1 MAVGAGWATFVRA
14 QDAAA
19 PAPVAEPAQ
28 LAPAAAEP
36 VPAAPAAPAEPA
48 PAPTP
53 VAEPAQLAPA
63 AAASAQTAPA
73 PAGTGAEAGTNGTAL
88 SEYDAPPA
96 DDAHEKKVEEVVLEL
111 EAQPE
116 SGSTAAGS
124 NLITIA
130 LDDVAVPDV
139 VNMFA
144 RISGAN
150 MIVCG
155 NFTNIF
161 VTANLKDVEW
171 KAALNLTLG
180 SVNLGLIED
189 PSGILMIVTMEKYKE
204 KLRQIE
210 ETKQMETRILTPRY
224 VNVSDLIEQ
233 VKKLNVLSSRG
244 SIIASQSANQERVN
258 LKSSAQSE
266 NIQNPGITTSIIV
279 TDIKEYVDRV
289 EELIQTLDKREPQVF
304 IEARIIDIIDSSGKK
319 TGFDWEM
326 LDNFGASAGL
336 RDLKWTMSD
345 ESSTINEK
353 INRDSQYDR
362 RTRVDDINK
371 RYDVTGQQYE
381 ESTTTYEES
390 PPDSG
395 NWVAKTVTTPTRT
408 ITDSISRGRDRTTD
422 VLDTTRDALTEG
434 KTATAILTV
443 SDVSLFMSAIKRN
456 SNSDMI
462 SHPLIVVG
470 NRVEAKIHVGERYPT
485 VTSTKQAANPQQGQ
499 TESFSETVEWND
511 LGLTLWVIPEIDM
524 KQNVVRL
531 TVNPSM
537 SVWVKD
543 IQTEAGSVLPVIS
556 TRHLSTRVNVP
567 SSQTVAI
574 GGLMNTEKTKK
585 EKRVPLLGDIPLL
598 GLLFRHNEEIDE
610 KHNLI
615 ILITPTI
622 LDELQPKTGLEE
634 IAQTKVDT
642 LEKEPSGTND
652 AAAVNGPGMDKVPN
666 GAAAGKGLAAAPAV
680 PGPARNGNP

>member
-1 MAVGAGWATFVRA
+1 MSVSGALLTTAVRA
-14 QDAAA
+14 QEPA
-19 PAPVAEPAQ
+19 PATAEPAPATAEPAPATAEPAPTAAAAAA
-28 LAPAAAEP
+28 APAAAEP
-36 VPAAPAAPAEPA
+36 APAPGQVAPAAGAAPVQAEPA
-48 PAPTP
+48 A
-53 VAEPAQLAPA
+53 
-63 AAASAQTAPA
+63 
-73 PAGTGAEAGTNGTAL
+73 AGTNAAAV
-88 SEYDAPPA
+88 SEYEAPPA
-96 DDAHEKKVEEVVLEL
+96 DDEHEKPVEDVVLEVQ
-111 EAQPE
+111 APAD
-116 SGSTAAGS
+116 SGAAPAGR
-124 NLITIA
+124 NLISIA
-130 LDDVAVPDV
+130 LNDVPVPDV
-139 VNMFA
+139 VSMFS

-150 MIVCG
+150 IIVCG

-161 VTANLKDVEW
+161 VTANLKDVDW
-171 KAALNLTLG
+171 KDALNLTLG
-180 SVNLGLIED
+180 SVNLGMIED
-189 PSGILMIVTMEKYKE
+189 PSGIVMIVTMEKYKE

-210 ETKQMETRILTPRY
+210 ETKPMETLILTPRY

-244 SIIASQSANQERVN
+244 TIIASQSANQERAN
-258 LKSSAQSE
+258 LKSSAQAD

-279 TDIKEYVDRV
+279 TDIREYVDRIA
-289 EELIQTLDKREPQVF
+289 ELIRTLDKREPQVF

-326 LDNFGASAGL
+326 LDRFGASAGL
-336 RDLKWTMSD
+336 SDLKWTMSD
-345 ESSTINEK
+345 ESSTINQK
-353 INRDSQYDR
+353 TSRDSQYDR
-362 RTRVDDINK
+362 RSKTDDINK
-371 RYDVTGQQYE
+371 TYDMAGQRYE
-381 ESTTTYEES
+381 EADEPSREITDLMDRGRE
-390 PPDSG
+390 
-395 NWVAKTVTTPTRT
+395 RT
-408 ITDSISRGRDRTTD
+408 IEVS
-422 VLDTTRDALTEG
+422 DTTLDALTEG

-443 SDVSLFMSAIKRN
+443 SDVSLFLSAIKRN

-485 VTSTKQAANPQQGQ
+485 VTSKKDQNREGGT
-499 TESFSETVEWND
+499 TVDSYSEEVVWND
-511 LGLTLWVIPEIDM
+511 LGLTLWVIPEIDTQ
-524 KQNVVRL
+524 QNVVRL

-598 GLLFRHNEEIDE
+598 GLLFRHNEDLDE

-622 LDELQPKTGLEE
+622 LDELQPKTGLED
-634 IAQTKVDT
+634 IAQTTVEA
-642 LEKEPSGTND
+642 LEKAPAGTN
-652 AAAVNGPGMDKVPN
+652 G
-666 GAAAGKGLAAAPAV
+666 AAAPAV
-680 PGPARNGNP
+680 SGPAGKGNP

>member
-1 MAVGAGWATFVRA
+1 MRKKMLLWMSLALISVSGALLTTAVRA
-14 QDAAA
+14 QEPAPAPAAAA
-19 PAPVAEPAQ
+19 PAAPATAEPAPAPAPAAAA
-28 LAPAAAEP
+28 APAAAEP
-36 VPAAPAAPAEPA
+36 APAPGQVAPAAGAAPVQAEPA
-48 PAPTP
+48 A
-53 VAEPAQLAPA
+53 
-63 AAASAQTAPA
+63 
-73 PAGTGAEAGTNGTAL
+73 AGTNAAAV
-88 SEYDAPPA
+88 SEYEAPPA
-96 DDAHEKKVEEVVLEL
+96 DDEHEKPVEDVVLEVQ
-111 EAQPE
+111 APAD
-116 SGSTAAGS
+116 SGAAPAGR
-124 NLITIA
+124 NLISIA
-130 LDDVAVPDV
+130 LNDVPVPDV
-139 VNMFA
+139 VSMFS

-150 MIVCG
+150 IIVCG

-161 VTANLKDVEW
+161 VTANLKDVDW
-171 KAALNLTLG
+171 KDALNLTLG
-180 SVNLGLIED
+180 SVNLGMIED
-189 PSGILMIVTMEKYKE
+189 PSGIVMIVTMEKYKE

-210 ETKQMETRILTPRY
+210 ETKPMETLILTPRY

-244 SIIASQSANQERVN
+244 TIIASQSANQERAN
-258 LKSSAQSE
+258 LKSSAQAD

-279 TDIKEYVDRV
+279 TDIREYVDRIA
-289 EELIQTLDKREPQVF
+289 ELIRTLDKREPQVF

-326 LDNFGASAGL
+326 LDRFGASAGL

-345 ESSTINEK
+345 ESSTINQK
-353 INRDSQYDR
+353 TSLDSQYDR
-362 RTRVDDINK
+362 RSKTDDISK
-371 RYDVTGQQYE
+371 TYDMAGQQYE
-381 ESTTTYEES
+381 EVDEPARE
-390 PPDSG
+390 
-395 NWVAKTVTTPTRT
+395 
-408 ITDSISRGRDRTTD
+408 ITDLIDRGRERTME
-422 VLDTTRDALTEG
+422 VSDTTLDSLTEG

-443 SDVSLFMSAIKRN
+443 SDVSLFLSAIKRN

-485 VTSTKQAANPQQGQ
+485 VTSKKDQNREGGT
-499 TESFSETVEWND
+499 TVDSYSEEVVWND
-511 LGLTLWVIPEIDM
+511 LGLTLWVIPEIDT

-598 GLLFRHNEEIDE
+598 GLLFRHNEDLDE

-622 LDELQPKTGLEE
+622 LDELQPKTGLED
-634 IAQTKVDT
+634 IAQTTVEA
-642 LEKEPSGTND
+642 LEKAPAGTN
-652 AAAVNGPGMDKVPN
+652 G
-666 GAAAGKGLAAAPAV
+666 AAAPAV
-680 PGPARNGNP
+680 SGPAGKGNP

>member
-1 MAVGAGWATFVRA
+1 MRKKMLLWMSLALMSVSGALLTTAVRA
-14 QDAAA
+14 QEPA
-19 PAPVAEPAQ
+19 PATAEPAPATAEPAPATAEPAPTAAAAAA
-28 LAPAAAEP
+28 APAAAEP
-36 VPAAPAAPAEPA
+36 APAPGQVAPAAGAAPVQAEPA
-48 PAPTP
+48 AAGTN
-53 VAEPAQLAPA
+53 A
-63 AAASAQTAPA
+63 AAAS
-73 PAGTGAEAGTNGTAL
+73 
-88 SEYDAPPA
+88 EYEAPPS
-96 DDAHEKKVEEVVLEL
+96 DDEHEKAVEDVVLEVR
-111 EAQPE
+111 APAD
-116 SGSTAAGS
+116 SGAAPAGS
-124 NLITIA
+124 NLISIA
-130 LDDVAVPDV
+130 LNDVPVPDV
-139 VNMFA
+139 VSMFS

-150 MIVCG
+150 IIVCG

-161 VTANLKDVEW
+161 VTANLKDVDW
-171 KAALNLTLG
+171 KDALNLTLG
-180 SVNLGLIED
+180 SVNLGMIED
-189 PSGILMIVTMEKYKE
+189 PSGIVMIVTMEKYKE

-210 ETKQMETRILTPRY
+210 ETKPMETLILTPRY

-244 SIIASQSANQERVN
+244 TIIASQSANQERAN
-258 LKSSAQSE
+258 LKSSAQAD

-279 TDIKEYVDRV
+279 TDIREYVDRIA
-289 EELIQTLDKREPQVF
+289 ELIRTLDKREPQVF

-326 LDNFGASAGL
+326 LDRFGASAGL
-336 RDLKWTMSD
+336 SDLKWTMSD
-345 ESSTINEK
+345 ESSTINQK
-353 INRDSQYDR
+353 TSRDSQYDR
-362 RTRVDDINK
+362 RSKTDDINK
-371 RYDVTGQQYE
+371 TYDMAGQRYE
-381 ESTTTYEES
+381 EADEPSREITDLMDRGRE
-390 PPDSG
+390 
-395 NWVAKTVTTPTRT
+395 RT
-408 ITDSISRGRDRTTD
+408 IEVS
-422 VLDTTRDALTEG
+422 DTTLDALTEG

-443 SDVSLFMSAIKRN
+443 SDVSLFLSAIKRN

-485 VTSTKQAANPQQGQ
+485 VTSKKDQNREGGT
-499 TESFSETVEWND
+499 TVDSYSEEVVWND
-511 LGLTLWVIPEIDM
+511 LGLTLWVIPEIDTQ
-524 KQNVVRL
+524 QNVVRL

-598 GLLFRHNEEIDE
+598 GLLFRHNEDLDE

-622 LDELQPKTGLEE
+622 LDELQPKTGLEDM
-634 IAQTKVDT
+634 AQTTVEA
-642 LEKEPSGTND
+642 LEKAPAGTN
-652 AAAVNGPGMDKVPN
+652 G
-666 GAAAGKGLAAAPAV
+666 AAAPAV
-680 PGPARNGNP
+680 SGPAGKGNP

>member
-1 MAVGAGWATFVRA
+1 MRKKMLLWMSLALMSVSGALLTTAVRA
-14 QDAAA
+14 QEPA
-19 PAPVAEPAQ
+19 PATAEPAPATAEPAPATAEPAPTAAAAAA
-28 LAPAAAEP
+28 APAAAEP
-36 VPAAPAAPAEPA
+36 APAPGQVAPAAGAAPVQAEPA
-48 PAPTP
+48 ADGTN
-53 VAEPAQLAPA
+53 A
-63 AAASAQTAPA
+63 AAAS
-73 PAGTGAEAGTNGTAL
+73 
-88 SEYDAPPA
+88 EYEAPPS
-96 DDAHEKKVEEVVLEL
+96 DDEHEKAVEDVVLEVR
-111 EAQPE
+111 APAD
-116 SGSTAAGS
+116 SGAAPAGS
-124 NLITIA
+124 NLISIA
-130 LDDVAVPDV
+130 LNDVPVPDV
-139 VNMFA
+139 VSMFS

-150 MIVCG
+150 IIVCG

-161 VTANLKDVEW
+161 VTANLKDVDW
-171 KAALNLTLG
+171 KDALNLTLG
-180 SVNLGLIED
+180 SVNLGMIED
-189 PSGILMIVTMEKYKE
+189 PSGIVMIVTMEKYKE

-210 ETKQMETRILTPRY
+210 ETKPMETLILTPRY

-244 SIIASQSANQERVN
+244 TIIASQSANQERAN
-258 LKSSAQSE
+258 LKSSAQAD

-279 TDIKEYVDRV
+279 TDIREYVDRIA
-289 EELIQTLDKREPQVF
+289 ELIRTLDKREPQVF

-326 LDNFGASAGL
+326 LDRFGASAGL
-336 RDLKWTMSD
+336 SDLKWTMSD
-345 ESSTINEK
+345 ESSTINQK
-353 INRDSQYDR
+353 TSRDSQYDR
-362 RTRVDDINK
+362 RSKTDDINK
-371 RYDVTGQQYE
+371 TYDMAGQRYE
-381 ESTTTYEES
+381 EADEPSREITDLMDRGRE
-390 PPDSG
+390 
-395 NWVAKTVTTPTRT
+395 RT
-408 ITDSISRGRDRTTD
+408 IEVS
-422 VLDTTRDALTEG
+422 DTTLDALTEG

-443 SDVSLFMSAIKRN
+443 SDVSLFLSAIKRN

-485 VTSTKQAANPQQGQ
+485 VTSKKDQNREGGT
-499 TESFSETVEWND
+499 TVDSYSEEVVWND
-511 LGLTLWVIPEIDM
+511 LGLTLWVIPEIDTQ
-524 KQNVVRL
+524 QNVVRL

-598 GLLFRHNEEIDE
+598 GLLFRHNEDLDE

-622 LDELQPKTGLEE
+622 LDELQPKTGLEDM
-634 IAQTKVDT
+634 AQTTVEA
-642 LEKEPSGTND
+642 LEKAPAGTN
-652 AAAVNGPGMDKVPN
+652 G
-666 GAAAGKGLAAAPAV
+666 AAAPAV
-680 PGPARNGNP
+680 SGPAGKGNP

>member
-1 MAVGAGWATFVRA
+1 MRKKMLLWMSLALMSVSGALLTTAVRA
-14 QDAAA
+14 QEPA
-19 PAPVAEPAQ
+19 PATAEPAPATAEPAPATAEPAPTAAAAAA
-28 LAPAAAEP
+28 APAAAEP
-36 VPAAPAAPAEPA
+36 APAPGQVAPAAGAAPVQAEPA
-48 PAPTP
+48 ADGTN
-53 VAEPAQLAPA
+53 A
-63 AAASAQTAPA
+63 AAAS
-73 PAGTGAEAGTNGTAL
+73 
-88 SEYDAPPA
+88 EYEAPPS
-96 DDAHEKKVEEVVLEL
+96 DDEHEKAVEDVVLEVR
-111 EAQPE
+111 APAD
-116 SGSTAAGS
+116 SGAAPAGS
-124 NLITIA
+124 NLISIA
-130 LDDVAVPDV
+130 LNDVPVPDV
-139 VNMFA
+139 VSMFS

-150 MIVCG
+150 IIVCG

-161 VTANLKDVEW
+161 VTANLKDVDW
-171 KAALNLTLG
+171 KDALNLTLG
-180 SVNLGLIED
+180 SVNLGMIED
-189 PSGILMIVTMEKYKE
+189 PSGIVMIVTMEKYKE

-210 ETKQMETRILTPRY
+210 ETKPMETLILTPRY

-244 SIIASQSANQERVN
+244 TIIASQSANQERAN
-258 LKSSAQSE
+258 LKSSAQAD

-279 TDIKEYVDRV
+279 TDIREYVDRIA
-289 EELIQTLDKREPQVF
+289 ELIRTLDKREPQVF

-326 LDNFGASAGL
+326 LDRFGASAGL
-336 RDLKWTMSD
+336 SDLKWTMSD
-345 ESSTINEK
+345 ESSTINQK
-353 INRDSQYDR
+353 TSRDSQYDR
-362 RTRVDDINK
+362 RSKTDDINK
-371 RYDVTGQQYE
+371 TYDMAGQRYE
-381 ESTTTYEES
+381 EADEPSREITDLMDRGRE
-390 PPDSG
+390 
-395 NWVAKTVTTPTRT
+395 RT
-408 ITDSISRGRDRTTD
+408 IEVS
-422 VLDTTRDALTEG
+422 DTTLDALTEG

-443 SDVSLFMSAIKRN
+443 SDVSLFLSAIKRN

-485 VTSTKQAANPQQGQ
+485 VTSKKDQNREGGT
-499 TESFSETVEWND
+499 TVDSYSEEVVWND
-511 LGLTLWVIPEIDM
+511 LGLTLWVIPEIDTQ
-524 KQNVVRL
+524 QNVVRL

-598 GLLFRHNEEIDE
+598 GLLFRHNEDLDE

-622 LDELQPKTGLEE
+622 LDELQPKTGLED
-634 IAQTKVDT
+634 IAQTTVEA
-642 LEKEPSGTND
+642 LEKAPAGTN
-652 AAAVNGPGMDKVPN
+652 G
-666 GAAAGKGLAAAPAV
+666 AAAPAV
-680 PGPARNGNP
+680 SGPAGKGNP

>member
-1 MAVGAGWATFVRA
+1 MRKKMLLWMSLALMSVSGALLTTAVRA
-14 QDAAA
+14 QEPA
-19 PAPVAEPAQ
+19 PATAEPAPATAEPAPATAEPAPTAAAAAA
-28 LAPAAAEP
+28 APAAAEP
-36 VPAAPAAPAEPA
+36 APAPGQVAPAAGAAPVQAEPA
-48 PAPTP
+48 ADGTN
-53 VAEPAQLAPA
+53 A
-63 AAASAQTAPA
+63 AAAS
-73 PAGTGAEAGTNGTAL
+73 
-88 SEYDAPPA
+88 EYEAPPS
-96 DDAHEKKVEEVVLEL
+96 DDEHEKAVEDVVLEVR
-111 EAQPE
+111 APAD
-116 SGSTAAGS
+116 SGAAPAGS
-124 NLITIA
+124 NLISIA
-130 LDDVAVPDV
+130 LNDVPVPDV
-139 VNMFA
+139 VSMFS

-150 MIVCG
+150 IIVCG

-161 VTANLKDVEW
+161 VTANLKDVDW
-171 KAALNLTLG
+171 KDALNLTLG
-180 SVNLGLIED
+180 SVNLGMIED
-189 PSGILMIVTMEKYKE
+189 PSGIVMIVTMEKYKE

-210 ETKQMETRILTPRY
+210 ETKPMETLILTPRY

-244 SIIASQSANQERVN
+244 TIIASQSANQERAN
-258 LKSSAQSE
+258 LKSSAQAD

-279 TDIKEYVDRV
+279 TDIREYVDRIA
-289 EELIQTLDKREPQVF
+289 ELIRTLDKREPQVF

-326 LDNFGASAGL
+326 LDRFGASAGL
-336 RDLKWTMSD
+336 SDLKWTMSD
-345 ESSTINEK
+345 ESSTINQK
-353 INRDSQYDR
+353 TSRDSQYDR
-362 RTRVDDINK
+362 RSKTDDINK
-371 RYDVTGQQYE
+371 TYDMAGQRYE
-381 ESTTTYEES
+381 EVDEPAREITDLMDRGRE
-390 PPDSG
+390 
-395 NWVAKTVTTPTRT
+395 RT
-408 ITDSISRGRDRTTD
+408 IEVS
-422 VLDTTRDALTEG
+422 DTTLDALTEG

-443 SDVSLFMSAIKRN
+443 SDVSLFLSAIKRN

-485 VTSTKQAANPQQGQ
+485 VTSKKDQNREGGT
-499 TESFSETVEWND
+499 TVDSYSEEVVWND
-511 LGLTLWVIPEIDM
+511 LGLTLWVIPEIDTQ
-524 KQNVVRL
+524 QNVVRL

-598 GLLFRHNEEIDE
+598 GLLFRHNEDLDE

-622 LDELQPKTGLEE
+622 LDELQPKTGLEDM
-634 IAQTKVDT
+634 AQTTVEA
-642 LEKEPSGTND
+642 LEKAPAGTN
-652 AAAVNGPGMDKVPN
+652 G
-666 GAAAGKGLAAAPAV
+666 AAAPAV
-680 PGPARNGNP
+680 SGPAGKGNP